1 VLHDGAD
8 AAKSYASRNL
18 LAQPKALDRHVF
30 DARLSEIEIV
40 SQGLRLPNRFSRW
53 VRHDRLARSKIRC

>member
-1 VLHDGAD
+1 MLHDGDA

-30 DARLSEIEIV
+30 DARLSGIEIV
-40 SQGLRLPNRFSRW
+40 SQGLCLPIDSSSGCAMIASLDPR
-53 VRHDRLARSKIRC
+53 